1 MQQKTMKNTIENKV
15 KELLHHADIN
25 INGNKPYDIQV
36 HNKQF
41 YSKIITGGSLALG
54 ESYMDKVWDC
64 ENLDTFFHKII
75 TSDLKSKIKSINNLY
90 YYLRAHIVNMQT
102 KKGALNVI
110 DQHYDLGNDLYEAF
124 LDKRML
130 YTCGYWN
137 DTAQNLEEAQEAK
150 LDLSCKK
157 LHLKP
162 GMKVLEIGC
171 GWGGFA
177 KFAAEKY
184 QVEVTGITISKNQKA
199 YAEKVCKDLPVKIL
213 LQDYRD
219 VEGQFDAIVVMGMVE
234 HVGFK
239 NYRTIF
245 DVTSQCLKK
254 DGLFLLHTI
263 GDHFATPFGEPW
275 SHKYIFPNSSLPSL
289 TQLEKSSRKHFII
302 EDLQNFGGDYYY
314 TLKAWHENFVKN
326 WSSIEHNYD
335 ERFYRMW
342 VYYLLSFA
350 GSFKARKLQ
359 LWQIVLS
366 KGELR
371 SPIYK
376 RVP

>member
-1 MQQKTMKNTIENKV
+1 MKKNIETKV
-15 KELLHHADIN
+15 KELLSLADIN
-25 INGNKPYDIQV
+25 INGNRPHDIQI
-36 HNKQF
+36 HDKRF
-41 YSKIITGGSLALG
+41 YSQVITGGSLALG
-54 ESYMDKVWDC
+54 ETYMDKKWDC
-64 ENLDTFFHKII
+64 ERLDIFIQKIVK
-75 TSDLKSKIKSINNLY
+75 SDLKSHIKSINNLY
-90 YYLRAHIVNMQT
+90 YFLKAHLINMQT
-102 KKGALNVI
+102 KKGSLNVI

-137 DTAQNLEEAQEAK
+137 DTAQNLDEAQEAK
-150 LDLSCKK
+150 LDLTCRK

-162 GMKVLEIGC
+162 GMRVLEIGC

-177 KFAAEKY
+177 KYAAEKY

-199 YAEKVCKDLPVKIL
+199 YAENICSGLPVNIL

-219 VEGQFDAIVVMGMVE
+219 IKGDFDAIVVMGMIE

-239 NYRTIF
+239 NYKTLF
-245 DVTSQCLKK
+245 DATSSCLKK

-289 TQLEKSSRKHFII
+289 SQLEKHTRQHYII
-302 EDLQNFGGDYYY
+302 EDLQNFGGDYDF
-314 TLKAWHENFVKN
+314 TLKAWHENFVRN
-326 WSSIEHNYD
+326 WPSIAANYD

-342 VYYLLSFA
+342 EYYLLSFA
-350 GSFKARKLQ
+350 GSFRARKLQ
-359 LWQIVLS
+359 LWQVVLS
-366 KGELR
+366 KGQLR
-371 SPIYK
+371 DSIYK
-376 RVP
+376 RVV